1 MTIFIGIILFLGGVM
16 TGVVLTAMLSC
27 NTDADELQT
36 AYDQGYEQGR
46 LDAENNKGE
55 DAEYERV

>member
-27 NTDADELQT
+27 NTDADELQG

-46 LDAENNKGE
+46 LDAEMKGL
-55 DAEYERV
+55 DDGK

>member
-27 NTDADELQT
+27 NTDADELQA
-36 AYDQGYEQGR
+36 AYDEGYREGYEHGKR
-46 LDAENNKGE
+46 
-55 DAEYERV
+55 